1 MLGFRP
7 IFVSTPMTN
16 CSCNLFRESI
26 NKLYIIYVQQLNIL
40 FRTQRGLEIV
50 FNQQ

>member
-16 CSCNLFRESI
+16 CSCTLFRESI
-26 NKLYIIYVQQLNIL
+26 NKLYIIYVQQFNIL
-40 FRTQRGLEIV
+40 LDPGGGLEIV